1 MPQVSVQNRNDS
13 PAPSSTVDY
22 AIFGVSTNSSLSGF
36 TANNKTDDL
45 FSVPPTSSQPAVSVF
60 DRKEEPSNTFDRAD
74 SDDFGDFASTSE
86 SVSAPEPSS
95 TAHSHLDIFQS
106 STSTNVSFSG
116 SSNLQGMFQSDTS
129 LALTPSVSPRM
140 EVSAPQTLNHQNMFQ
155 SNTSAGLTSAT
166 STISNLMQSDLFSS
180 VNSFKVNDSS
190 TETVSSISKPILA
203 TENHVSSIQGNSS
216 FSPVENNH
224 DDFDEFDD
232 FQTAVPESTPAV
244 STNLASSFPQL
255 DKTSQQAYV
264 PGSLTNENA
273 DIVYSVAIFSN
284 PIKVENTTKSN
295 VSEFDNLINKSL
307 SGKATKSNVKSL
319 FKPALKPSIPSM
331 KSTAIPSEKAAD
343 WGSLD
348 LGNAFQIPDQEEDD
362 DFGDFSSKVPETA
375 TAPQNDIFNMAA
387 SLPSVSHSSE
397 SPTDDLFS
405 LFSSS
410 KPSGRYDKVP
420 YISEGTQDPAE
431 MKVGITDLLG
441 ITTPK
446 PEPKKESN
454 SILDMFGS
462 NNLASVNQGKKS
474 EPTDQDWTD
483 FTTTPVAVSDH
494 SIKFNVPAIDLVPP
508 VKTNPSNLNMAKIPS
523 IYKDIIAFCNTPS
536 GIIDVGKIYEILLT
550 DKFKVVALQPLMSQ
564 CKMMGN
570 PTAKDLVDLLGIVAL
585 KQKGFPTPSKYEL
598 NYQKLSIPSINM
610 SVLKKNKSNQKESKS
625 EQPTLLSFVSQ
636 DAEKKVP
643 ALAPVFDFGMS
654 STKDLSC
661 APFAGAPT
669 NNNGMLPTDSSA
681 DNDNDDWGDFGEV
694 SEPAKSTNFSW
705 DNNQV
710 TDFAPSTK
718 SSPVIDLLNMPIA
731 VSTKSNPVVNLLNMP
746 IVPPVPTSSLTVSLP
761 KPRSAAPLKLDEPPP
776 LSDEDDEDWADFA
789 HPAHKWDIDPD
800 HIEEQAVNNTA
811 SKNRWGTISISSDKG
826 TGIDNYHDKDYS
838 HVTVEDVE
846 DTKAEQPNF
855 FAANLSSI
863 SVAKVDVAMSDI
875 RSKFDVPSPATTF
888 ETDVPVN
895 ISNKDKLV
903 FEEEVVEETATKE
916 KVSQKDLD
924 KLASPDADLGQF
936 VSPFADL
943 TDSNPQPFDAVFM
956 KSVEKK
962 KFDNVFVISA
972 GAFDSGNNKDESA
985 ASNFDSPFADFNNN
999 TAKAITESG
1008 DFGDF
1013 TTSGD
1018 AGTGEK
1024 DSQEPESFVPAFA
1037 DFGSPSDDEDE
1048 FADFCGTAEDNDST
1062 KDTLTESLKL
1072 TNLPK
1077 KDLDGFWNDMV
1088 DGLGSKTDSVPV
1100 FDLGEE
1106 APKKVSKPVDVTAFV
1121 PTVQHPVSYDAL
1133 KGESFDNEEDR
1144 IGAWSKSLS
1153 MILTILIHCQSL
1165 LGTSK
1170 VPSVKQEVVDSEKG
1184 KLYLDCCT
1192 EVFRV
1197 ACRISLAGAFDDG
1210 IVEIFK
1216 EIKHTWTLISEMLD
1230 DSIDLPTIRD
1240 FNIRPAKTEDEFSGR
1255 NCGIC
1260 LLDTGVESKTSKLQ
1274 YNGVFYHVTCA
1285 NFWVNSVSPL
1295 LPDLNSKLEAPLL

>member
-1 MPQVSVQNRNDS
+1 MNSQNFHQSYNPQSSSGPTAEQLAAFQKQQQTFLQQQQQYMMQQQQLQKQMMREEQRNRLKNM
-13 PAPSSTVDY
+13 
-22 AIFGVSTNSSLSGF
+22 N
-36 TANNKTDDL
+36 
-45 FSVPPTSSQPAVSVF
+45 
-60 DRKEEPSNTFDRAD
+60 
-74 SDDFGDFASTSE
+74 
-86 SVSAPEPSS
+86 
-95 TAHSHLDIFQS
+95 S

-129 LALTPSVSPRM
+129 LALTPSASPRM
-140 EVSAPQTLNHQNMFQ
+140 E
-155 SNTSAGLTSAT
+155 G
-166 STISNLMQSDLFSS
+166 
-180 VNSFKVNDSS
+180 NDSY
-190 TETVSSISKPILA
+190 TETVSSFSKPIFA
-203 TENHVSSIQGNSS
+203 TENHVPSIQSSSS
-216 FSPVENNH
+216 FSTSENNQ

-232 FQTAVPESTPAV
+232 FQTAVPESTPA
-244 STNLASSFPQL
+244 
-255 DKTSQQAYV
+255 
-264 PGSLTNENA
+264 
-273 DIVYSVAIFSN
+273 
-284 PIKVENTTKSN
+284 
-295 VSEFDNLINKSL
+295 
-307 SGKATKSNVKSL
+307 
-319 FKPALKPSIPSM
+319 
-331 KSTAIPSEKAAD
+331 
-343 WGSLD
+343 
-348 LGNAFQIPDQEEDD
+348 
-362 DFGDFSSKVPETA
+362 
-375 TAPQNDIFNMAA
+375 
-387 SLPSVSHSSE
+387 
-397 SPTDDLFS
+397 
-405 LFSSS
+405 
-410 KPSGRYDKVP
+410 
-420 YISEGTQDPAE
+420 DPAE
-431 MKVGITDLLG
+431 MKVGIKELLG

-454 SILDMFGS
+454 SILNMFGS
-462 NNLASVNQGKKS
+462 NNLASVSQGKKS
-474 EPTDQDWTD
+474 EPTEQDWTD
-483 FTTTPVAVSDH
+483 FTTTPVAVVDH
-494 SIKFNVPAIDLVPP
+494 SLNSSVPAIDLAPP
-508 VKTNPSNLNMAKIPS
+508 VKTNPSNLNMTKIPS

-564 CKMMGN
+564 CKMMGS

-661 APFAGAPT
+661 APFAGPQT
-669 NNNGMLPTDSSA
+669 NNNGMLPTDLSA
-681 DNDNDDWGDFGEV
+681 NNDDDDWGDFGEV

-710 TDFAPSTK
+710 ADFAPSTK
-718 SSPVIDLLNMPIA
+718 SSPVVDLLNMPIV
-731 VSTKSNPVVNLLNMP
+731 VSTKSNPVVDLLNMP
-746 IVPPVPTSSLTVSLP
+746 GLPVRTSSLTVSLP

-800 HIEEQAVNNTA
+800 DIEEQAVNNTA

-838 HVTVEDVE
+838 HVKVEDVE

-863 SVAKVDVAMSDI
+863 SVAKMDVAMSDV
-875 RSKFDVPSPATTF
+875 RSKFDVPSPATT
-888 ETDVPVN
+888 N
-895 ISNKDKLV
+895 NSNKDKLV
-903 FEEEVVEETATKE
+903 FEKEVVFADETTTK
-916 KVSQKDLD
+916 KNVVQKDLD

-1008 DFGDF
+1008 DFGNF

-1018 AGTGEK
+1018 AETGEK

-1100 FDLGEE
+1100 FDLNEE

-1165 LGTSK
+1165 LGASK
-1170 VPSVKQEVVDSEKG
+1170 VPLVKQEVVDSEKG